1 MSEERAHTH
10 SCRGGKYYGLDKCCA
25 GLWNPIRDQDP
36 ANSIYWP
43 NAKEIEILSQ
53 EGPRYIEASEFGTSL
68 RICDVH
74 KETFFNRVFKRE
86 HKLLLPTCQYVQTQ
100 ASRLVAGASKVVC
113 RIFGA
118 VRQTQADVS
127 RLDRYFHRL
136 AGCILRPPRSD
147 SSAMDARGPL
157 YSRVGHSFATSSAD
171 HRICCAACIVPT
183 LTLASTATS
192 LTLSCW

>member
-1 MSEERAHTH
+1 MEICSSSSRKKQIPPPRNKHHHHRAELTNRTHRTSSRTSSRQRSETH
-10 SCRGGKYYGLDKCCA
+10 QTGD
-25 GLWNPIRDQDP
+25 
-36 ANSIYWP
+36 
-43 NAKEIEILSQ
+43 
-53 EGPRYIEASEFGTSL
+53 
-68 RICDVH
+68 DVH

-86 HKLLLPTCQYVQTQ
+86 HKLLWPTCQYVQTQ

-127 RLDRYFHRL
+127 RLDLYFHRL

-157 YSRVGHSFATSSAD
+157 YSRGGHSFATSSAD

-183 LTLASTATS
+183 PTLASTATS